1 MTKAEKKKRREQLA
15 INWGAGKGTDWNFFN
30 AYGRLRIILVDE
42 LGHDAY
48 PEITDYVDHISP
60 VEAEKIIKSE
70 RQIAR
75 HAMIIKLTRL

>member
-1 MTKAEKKKRREQLA
+1 MNKEEKRKRREQLA
-15 INWGAGKGTDWNFFN
+15 IDWGGQNTDWNFFN

-48 PEITDYVDHISP
+48 PAISEYVDHISP

-70 RQIAR
+70 REIAR